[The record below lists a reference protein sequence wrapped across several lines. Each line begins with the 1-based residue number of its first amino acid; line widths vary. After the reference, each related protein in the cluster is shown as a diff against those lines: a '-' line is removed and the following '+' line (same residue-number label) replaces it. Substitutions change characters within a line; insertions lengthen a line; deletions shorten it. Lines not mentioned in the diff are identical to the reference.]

1 MSKCVKISIAI
12 LLVCLIGVA
21 LAFIV
26 IASSGGSEEQ
36 KGNKTIMKEI
46 SMINF
51 SWNYVAKKCL
61 DIDNKIDTNLSTMQE
76 STWRYHV
83 SNLFEYYAK
92 QVSANSQK
100 KNNASCN
107 LNIFYKNHMK

>member
-1 MSKCVKISIAI
+1 MIIRKMSKCVKISIAI

-26 IASSGGSEEQ
+26 IASSGGSKEQ

-51 SWNYVAKKCL
+51 
-61 DIDNKIDTNLSTMQE
+61 
-76 STWRYHV
+76 
-83 SNLFEYYAK
+83 
-92 QVSANSQK
+92 
-100 KNNASCN
+100 
-107 LNIFYKNHMK
+107 